1 MDEKEKKTFS
11 YIAVQRN
18 DTEKIPKGTRVTF
31 ESEREVETSTGLMF
45 RKEIAQA
52 CRDQLNIEVA
62 ANEEASIGT
71 SFDVYSEARYATY
84 RMKEEEKAEKQRQKD
99 AMAEERR
106 LQHEAELRRKELQ
119 RAKEEEKARQ
129 KKEAAAEKARQKTTT
144 RKTTSRR
151 IRSTSRSSKPV
162 LGGFSLSNWKKSA
175 KFIVTAIVV
184 IWYLLTQVKSCSVND
199 VLQEL
204 GIPISIQMNDK

>member
-62 ANEEASIGT
+62 ANEVASIGT
-71 SFDVYSEARYATY
+71 SFDVYSAARYATY

-151 IRSTSRSSKPV
+151 TRSTSRRSRTWRNRTS
-162 LGGFSLSNWKKSA
+162 
-175 KFIVTAIVV
+175 
-184 IWYLLTQVKSCSVND
+184 
-199 VLQEL
+199 
-204 GIPISIQMNDK
+204 

>member
-71 SFDVYSEARYATY
+71 SFDVYSEARYASSGG
-84 RMKEEEKAEKQRQKD
+84 RSFSVPRKKRRHGRKKKPLLKKPD
-99 AMAEERR
+99 RR
-106 LQHEAELRRKELQ
+106 LQQERLPAG
-119 RAKEEEKARQ
+119 A
-129 KKEAAAEKARQKTTT
+129 
-144 RKTTSRR
+144 
-151 IRSTSRSSKPV
+151 PV
-162 LGGFSLSNWKKSA
+162 LHHGAASPS
-175 KFIVTAIVV
+175 
-184 IWYLLTQVKSCSVND
+184 
-199 VLQEL
+199 
-204 GIPISIQMNDK
+204 